1 MGGMPTLKILEEEK
15 LGWCG
20 KYTIVASCI
29 IKKKKSDS
37 ETWDLS
43 WIYWPGQDAGS
54 GSAM

>member
-1 MGGMPTLKILEEEK
+1 MGGMPTWKILEEEK